1 MKYLIVVM
9 LCVSITLWI
18 AAIFKYIDDFMSF
31 KKRVE
36 GK

>member
-18 AAIFKYIDDFMSF
+18 AAIFKYIDENKY
-31 KKRVE
+31 KKP
-36 GK
+36 